1 MGRREFIEFCRRQDF
16 GLAYGTQS
24 GNIQL
29 TDELLGRGGFR
40 KVNVERYKGEKVA
53 VKIIPFDF
61 VDSDNEIELQ
71 KLGTSQS
78 DPKLSP
84 NLNL

>member
-1 MGRREFIEFCRRQDF
+1 M
-16 GLAYGTQS
+16 
-24 GNIQL
+24 
-29 TDELLGRGGFR
+29 
-40 KVNVERYKGEKVA
+40 NVERYKGEKVA

-71 KLGTSQS
+71 KLGISQS

>member
-1 MGRREFIEFCRRQDF
+1 M
-16 GLAYGTQS
+16 
-24 GNIQL
+24 
-29 TDELLGRGGFR
+29 
-40 KVNVERYKGEKVA
+40 NVERYKGEKVA

>member
-1 MGRREFIEFCRRQDF
+1 M
-16 GLAYGTQS
+16 
-24 GNIQL
+24 

-61 VDSDNEIELQ
+61 VDSDNEIEL
-71 KLGTSQS
+71 KSWVPVNPT
-78 DPKLSP
+78 P
-84 NLNL
+84 NFP